1 MIDIHSHILFG
12 LDDGAD
18 TLDTSVEM
26 ARMAVADGV
35 THMACTP
42 HVLQDR
48 YPNSTATILPAVK
61 SFQSVLRDRGI
72 PLTLVPGAD
81 VHIGWDLPT
90 RLARNE
96 IPTLNRSRYFLLEP
110 PHQVVAPRLEEFVRL
125 LLETGF
131 IPIITHPERLRWVR
145 RHYAVVR
152 RLNEMGCPLQLTA
165 DSLLGGFGPVAKEYA
180 TRMVDDGLDCIVAS
194 DAHGLRRRTP
204 ELSPAM
210 RIVAARWGEEAAEK
224 MFVTNPG
231 IILADGD
238 LPPPRAGREVQK
250 PVGRRGDG
258 IKRLISLL
266 RAGN

>member
-1 MIDIHSHILFG
+1 MIDVHSHILFG

-42 HVLQDR
+42 HVLQGR
-48 YPNSTATILPAVK
+48 YPNSSATILPAMR
-61 SFQSVLRDRGI
+61 SLQTVLRALEI

-81 VHIGWDLPT
+81 VHIGWDLPAK
-90 RLARNE
+90 LARQE

-110 PHQVVAPRLEEFVRL
+110 PHQVVAPRLEEFARL
-125 LLETGF
+125 LLDDGF

-145 RHYAVVR
+145 RHYDVVR
-152 RLNEMGCPLQLTA
+152 RLSALGCPLQLTA
-165 DSLLGGFGPVAKEYA
+165 DSLVGGFGPVAKEYA
-180 TRMVDDGLDCIVAS
+180 IRIVDDGMGCIVAS
-194 DAHGLRRRTP
+194 DAHGLQRRTP
-204 ELSPAM
+204 LLSPAM
-210 RIVAARWGEEAAEK
+210 RIVEARWGREAAEK

-238 LPPPRAGREVQK
+238 LPPPDPATKTPR
-250 PVGRRGDG
+250 PVAQRGTG
-258 IKRLISLL
+258 IKKLVRLL